1 MDEATKEM
9 LEEAYRDT
17 AEESVA
23 RGIPLEKAH
32 QEALVAA
39 AMFLSA
45 IKGVENQAARQQVAV
60 LGFKIK

>member
-9 LEEAYRDT
+9 IEEAYRDT
-17 AEESVA
+17 AEESIA
-23 RGIPLEKAH
+23 RGIPAEKAH
-32 QEALVAA
+32 EEAVVAA

-45 IKGVENQAARQQVAV
+45 INGVEDEAAKQQVAA

>member
-17 AEESVA
+17 AEESIA
-23 RGIPLEKAH
+23 RGFPSEKAH
-32 QEALVAA
+32 EEAVIAA

-45 IKGVENQAARQQVAV
+45 IKGVEDEAAKQQVAA
-60 LGFKIK
+60 LGFKRK